1 MTNRTSG
8 ELKRLAREF
17 LNGNYTILMVAM
29 LITSLL
35 PSLVLAPFS
44 AGVTLKLDAVLVTYV
59 LAAVIIQVLGQLL
72 TAGLVR
78 MHLRLAQNQ
87 PFSYKDLFWIFRSR
101 PDRFILAALLFFGI
115 LLIPAAAGAAGI
127 FFLSDTESALGYV
140 PAAAVILAV
149 VAAELYL
156 AYMFGLIYPLYID
169 HPEMT
174 VLEGFR
180 TSRMLMK
187 GNKLRRFLLQLS
199 FIGWQILGF
208 LSAGI
213 GILWISPY
221 MRQTTANFYLD
232 LTGQLDKIGNQPDL
246 ERERKI

>member
-17 LNGNYTILMVAM
+17 LNGNYTILIVAM
-29 LITSLL
+29 LIASLL

-44 AGVTLKLDAVLVTYV
+44 AGVTPKLDAVLVTYV

-87 PFSYKDLFWIFRSR
+87 PFSYKDLFWIFHSR

-127 FFLSDTESALGYV
+127 FFLADTGSALGYV
-140 PAAAVILAV
+140 LAAAVILAV

-156 AYMFGLIYPLYID
+156 TYMFGLIYPLYID

-213 GILWISPY
+213 GILWVSPY

-232 LTGQLDKIGNQPDL
+232 LTGQLDKNDNQPDL
-246 ERERKI
+246 ERERQI